1 MHLMVGIHKYFIWG
15 VVTVLYPYYN
25 DILFTVSCYNFS
37 KNACIVVLYLYL
49 CILVWYLKKSIC
61 TQRSLVLIGDA
72 PWNVELIFIE
82 EIAVK
87 VRQWCPILVND
98 IPSDELEFLVNNEHC
113 F

>member
-1 MHLMVGIHKYFIWG
+1 MDSPIYSNVIVYPMALLNAFIGWDTQILHLG
-15 VVTVLYPYYN
+15 VVTILYPYYN

-61 TQRSLVLIGDA
+61 TQRSLILIGDA

-87 VRQWCPILVND
+87 VR
-98 IPSDELEFLVNNEHC
+98 
-113 F
+113 